1 MEEVFYNLSKL
12 LPYIIVFPFTA
23 ILLFALHLAFRRG
36 VNNNNIS
43 LYGLFLSLSNKDVVS
58 FSLIYIQFIIII
70 ETMFLDGFSYYS
82 LLLIFTPILFYG
94 IINLDII
101 SMFLNIFATVFM
113 VVLCFFEQVFL
124 SYLVNI
130 NYVWYVVVLFV
141 ALCMFIVAFD
151 IFVLAKN
158 INNVTKK
165 RINKAKR
172 LAVSGR

>member
-1 MEEVFYNLSKL
+1 
-12 LPYIIVFPFTA
+12 
-23 ILLFALHLAFRRG
+23 
-36 VNNNNIS
+36 
-43 LYGLFLSLSNKDVVS
+43 
-58 FSLIYIQFIIII
+58 
-70 ETMFLDGFSYYS
+70 
-82 LLLIFTPILFYG
+82 
-94 IINLDII
+94 
-101 SMFLNIFATVFM
+101 MFLNIFATIFM